1 MRKKNI
7 HTRERSKLYDNSCHS
22 SSSSTGGR
30 EKKKKVWCLS
40 AQFEQRQAG
49 RVRPLGRAAIAFHWQ
64 GDKQGTAWR
73 QEGHYQRL
81 GQTEIRASF
90 GPVRQSRSA
99 RARTHAHA
107 CIHIHTEGDRHK
119 GWKLHRG
126 KTVKPGMSRICTLE
140 MPIGETLKCQMFEM
154 QVCVRVTARTL
165 RQNVVGGN
173 NVQMWLK
180 TARFATVF
188 KEMCDGTGSIKQAP
202 PPNRKKI

>member
-1 MRKKNI
+1 M
-7 HTRERSKLYDNSCHS
+7 
-22 SSSSTGGR
+22 
-30 EKKKKVWCLS
+30 
-40 AQFEQRQAG
+40 
-49 RVRPLGRAAIAFHWQ
+49 RPLGRAAIAFHWQ

-99 RARTHAHA
+99 HAHTRTHA
-107 CIHIHTEGDRHK
+107 CIHTERGGDRHK

-154 QVCVRVTARTL
+154 QVCACEVENAAL
-165 RQNVVGGN
+165 KCEKN
-173 NVQMWLK
+173 NVQMCLK

-188 KEMCDGTGSIKQAP
+188 KEMCDGTASIKQAP
-202 PPNRKKI
+202 PFRKKI